1 MIIALKKFGTTLT
14 SRQGGK
20 EAFSAFLPILREV
33 NGSEDILVDFDGVIT
48 FTPSW
53 GDEFLRP
60 LFDMFPGRV
69 LLKQTDNASV
79 LATLKMLE
87 RVYSRPLPFGS

>member
-1 MIIALKKFGTTLT
+1 MIISLNKFGTTLT

-20 EAFSAFLPILREV
+20 EAFSAFLPVLREA
-33 NGSEDILVDFDGVIT
+33 NQTEQILVDFDGVIT

-60 LFDMFPGRV
+60 LFELFPGRV
-69 LLKQTDNASV
+69 LLKYTQNASV
-79 LATLKMLE
+79 LATLRMLE
-87 RVYSRPLPFGS
+87 QVYGRLLPLES